1 MLFPST
7 RSVDTMSVMTSTTA
21 HPATLDSADGRS
33 FTLTVP
39 ALVASAGDLI
49 QVTGEDVQFVG
60 YVEQIGE
67 ADSAGG
73 RRVTGR
79 IVTADRELTGSS
91 GPVSV
96 AGAPEEVVTDLLSG
110 ADPRLHLGR
119 ILGRGAAL
127 GLSASKLNRHT
138 FWCGQSGSGKTY
150 ALGVAL
156 ERILSATRLPIL
168 VLDPNSDYVGLGQT
182 RPEADPDEVAT
193 LASRDIVVL
202 RPDDPQSPLRVR
214 FTGLSPRA
222 KAAVLRLDPVADR
235 AEYNTLLRLASVL
248 TGDRPEMISSHLRSL
263 EDPDAEILAQR
274 IENLGV
280 LQWTQTWAAGASC
293 ATETVARRPDAVV
306 LDVGGYDRHEE
317 QLTVALAVLDDLW
330 ERRTERRPLLIVL
343 DEAHTFCPPQAE
355 TPLAVAVRD
364 RLVQIAAEGRKFG
377 LWLLLSTQRPSKI
390 HAGVLTQC
398 DNLTLMRMNSP
409 ADLEELAGVFGF
421 VPRQLL
427 ERAARFT
434 LGEALLAGGFVPLP
448 TVVKMR
454 DRITPEGGADVPV
467 PLAD

>member
-1 MLFPST
+1 MMRMPTPALPRSATFDST
-7 RSVDTMSVMTSTTA
+7 
-21 HPATLDSADGRS
+21 DGRS
-33 FTLTVP
+33 FVL
-39 ALVASAGDLI
+39 AGSGQVASPGDLVDVAGDG
-49 QVTGEDVQFVG
+49 VRFVG
-60 YVEQIGE
+60 YVEQVGE
-67 ADSAGG
+67 KDAGG
-73 RRVTGR
+73 DRSVTGR
-79 IVTADRELTGSS
+79 IVSAQGDLGRSS
-91 GPVSV
+91 GDVMVSQAGDDVV
-96 AGAPEEVVTDLLSG
+96 AMLLG
-110 ADPRLHLGR
+110 GGDPRLHVGR
-119 ILGRGAAL
+119 AVGAGGATV
-127 GLSASKLNRHT
+127 GLIAQRLNRHT

-168 VLDPNSDYVGLGQT
+168 VLDPNSDYVGLGRL
-182 RPEADPDEVAT
+182 RPEADPEEAAV

-202 RPDDPQSPLRVR
+202 RPHDADSPLRVR
-214 FTGLSPRA
+214 FTDLSVRA

-235 AEYNTLLRLASVL
+235 AEYNALLRLAPLIAV
-248 TGDRPEMISSHLRSL
+248 DRPEEIASHLRSQ
-263 EDPDAEILAQR
+263 ENPEAEILAQR
-274 IENLGV
+274 IENLAI
-280 LQWTQTWAAGASC
+280 LEWSQTWAAGAAC

-330 ERRTERRPLLIVL
+330 ARRTERRPILIVL
-343 DEAHTFCPPQAE
+343 DEAHNFCPPTAE

-364 RLVQIAAEGRKFG
+364 RLVQIAAEGRKYG

-390 HAGVLTQC
+390 HPGVLTQC

-409 ADLEELAGVFGF
+409 ADLEDLATVFGF

-427 ERAARFT
+427 DRAARFT

-454 DRITPEGGADVPV
+454 DRVTPEGGVDVPV

>member
-1 MLFPST
+1 MA
-7 RSVDTMSVMTSTTA
+7 TST
-21 HPATLDSADGRS
+21 PQSATFESADGRS
-33 FTLTVP
+33 FSLTGP
-39 ALVASAGDLI
+39 GQPASAGDLI
-49 QVTGEDVQFVG
+49 QVMGEDVQCVG
-60 YVEQIGE
+60 YVEEVGE
-67 ADSAGG
+67 ADAGG
-73 RRVTGR
+73 RRRLTGR
-79 IVTADRELTGSS
+79 IVVADSEHVGSS
-91 GPVSV
+91 GDVHV
-96 AGAPEEVVTDLLSG
+96 ARAPDDTVAELLGGS
-110 ADPRLHLGR
+110 DPRLQVGR
-119 ILGRGAAL
+119 IGGSGAAL
-127 GLSASKLNRHT
+127 GLLARKMNRHT

-182 RPEADPDEVAT
+182 RPEADPDEAAT

-202 RPDDPQSPLRVR
+202 RPDDVQSPLRVR
-214 FTGLSPRA
+214 FTELSPRA

-235 AEYNTLLRLASVL
+235 AEYNALLRLASVL
-248 TGDRPEMISSHLRSL
+248 AGDRPEAISSHLRSL

-280 LQWTQTWAAGASC
+280 LEWSKTWAAGASS

-330 ERRTERRPLLIVL
+330 ARRTERRPLLIVL
-343 DEAHTFCPPQAE
+343 DEAHNFCPPTAE

-390 HAGVLTQC
+390 HPGVLTQC

-409 ADLEELAGVFGF
+409 ADLAELAGVFGF

-427 ERAARFT
+427 DRAARFT

-448 TVVKMR
+448 TVVRMR
-454 DRITPEGGADVPV
+454 DRVTPEGGVDVPV
-467 PLAD
+467 PLAE